1 MIFVFFICFVVLIII
16 IKINLLNLIMSLNG
30 LLMIQKFELNFFS
43 VLFLLIQKIVLK
55 FLFLKIEYSNL
66 FLQKKNDYL

>member
-1 MIFVFFICFVVLIII
+1 MIFVFFICFVILIII
-16 IKINLLNLIMSLNG
+16 FKINLLNLIMSLNG
-30 LLMIQKFELNFFS
+30 HLMIQKFELNFFS